1 MSAALIGVTTTR
13 QTNTSGLAILGV
25 MQAYTEALYR
35 AGACPLLIP
44 LGIPQNRLDDLV
56 RRLDGILLP
65 GGGDIDPAYYG
76 SQPHPSLSS
85 IIPDRDEL
93 EIELVRRAV
102 EQGIPF
108 LGICRGLQVINVAL
122 GGSLYEDLSDQHPGA
137 IKHNYT
143 KGYARNYLAHLV
155 EVQAGTLL
163 AQALGANQAMVNSIH
178 HQGIRELAG
187 NLTASAI
194 APDGV
199 IEAIEL
205 NGHPFGL
212 GVQWHPECL
221 PEDPSMSS
229 LFRQFVVSAEARH
242 AG

>member
-1 MSAALIGVTTTR
+1 MRAALIGVTTTR
-13 QTNTSGLAILGV
+13 QTNSSGLAMLGV

-35 AGACPLLIP
+35 AGACPVLIP
-44 LGIPQNRLDDLV
+44 LGIPENRLDELTQ
-56 RRLDGILLP
+56 RLDGILLP
-65 GGGDIDPAYYG
+65 GGGDIHPARYG
-76 SQPHPSLSS
+76 SQPHPSLGS
-85 IIPDRDEL
+85 INRDRDEL

-102 EQGIPF
+102 AQGIPF

-137 IKHNYT
+137 LKHNYT
-143 KGYARNYLAHLV
+143 TGYARNYLAHPV
-155 EVQAGTLL
+155 EVRAGTLL
-163 AQALGANQAMVNSIH
+163 AQTLGATQVMVNSIH
-178 HQGIRELAG
+178 HQGIRALAS

-221 PEDPSMSS
+221 PEDPCMDA
-229 LFRQFVVSAEARH
+229 LFRQFVASAEARH